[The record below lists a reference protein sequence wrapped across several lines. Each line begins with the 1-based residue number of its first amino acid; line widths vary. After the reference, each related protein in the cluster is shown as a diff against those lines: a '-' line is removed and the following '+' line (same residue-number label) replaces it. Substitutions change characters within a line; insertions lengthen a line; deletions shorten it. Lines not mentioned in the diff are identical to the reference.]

1 MAFSKNII
9 ALDIGS
15 YKMTCMSGEVG
26 SNGSVKVNKIFSIAS
41 KGISSGTITDM
52 ELARSTITNC
62 IEGLEKQLGQRVKS
76 LYITISGLKPKSY
89 NITETIKILSK
100 KVSTKDVNRLLNTCK
115 KKVQDETKSLLHATP
130 FQYFVDGNAV
140 ENPVGIIGKELGLK
154 ITMTICDN
162 YVIENVRNLI
172 EICHFE
178 VIDIAFD
185 GYMAAIGALD
195 TEENDLKTAVINIGG
210 GTTSVSVF
218 WDGNFVSCTS
228 FDMAG
233 DTITNDIM
241 KIIAAP
247 KIDSEQIKIKHAH
260 AILNNSI
267 SIQNP
272 IEFHHAG
279 EKDTFTSSVSTA
291 TITEIVRARLEK
303 IFESVKNQTPY
314 FDNVERIVLTGGSSQ
329 IENISE
335 LSRTYFKIATRVGS
349 PNSVINLPEKSNNPM
364 FATIIGLARHSG
376 LSRPKEEEKLV
387 EAELISE
394 GSLLTRL
401 ISWVKTEL

>member
-15 YKMTCMSGEVG
+15 YKITCMSGEVG
-26 SNGSVKVNKIFSIAS
+26 SNGSVKVNKISSVAS
-41 KGISSGTITDM
+41 KGISNGTITNM
-52 ELARSTITNC
+52 ELAKKAITTC
-62 IEGLEKQLGQRVKS
+62 IEGLEKQLGARVKS
-76 LYITISGLKPKSY
+76 LYVTISGLKPKSY
-89 NITETIKILSK
+89 NISETIKILSK
-100 KVSTKDVNRLLNTCK
+100 KASSKDVNRLLNTCK
-115 KKVQDETKSLLHATP
+115 KKVQNETKSLLHATP
-130 FQYFVDGNAV
+130 FQYYIDGNVV
-140 ENPVGIIGKELGLK
+140 ENPVGMIGKELKLE
-154 ITMTICDN
+154 ITMTTCDN
-162 YVIENVRNLI
+162 YVIENVKSLI
-172 EICHFE
+172 EMCHVE

-195 TEENDLKTAVINIGG
+195 EEESDLKTAVINIGC

-218 WDGNFVSCTS
+218 REGKLISCAS

-241 KIIAAP
+241 KIIAAS

-267 SIQNP
+267 AIQNP

-279 EKDTFTSSVSTA
+279 EKESFTASVEPS
-291 TITEIVRARLEK
+291 TITEIVKARLEK
-303 IFESVKNQTPY
+303 IFEVVKTQTPY
-314 FDNVERIVLTGGSSQ
+314 FKSVNRIVLTGGSSQ

-335 LSRTYFKIATRVGS
+335 LSRTYFKIASRVAK
-349 PNSVINLPEKSNNPM
+349 PNRVINMPEKSNNPM
-364 FATIIGLARHSG
+364 FATIVGLTRHSG